1 MVTYR
6 VCYDAVGIEWSGN
19 RVFPNLEYGA
29 LMRNKILSALSLTH
43 HCIQGLEPPI
53 MTAIP
58 LLQYC
63 HNSKLI
69 TLINS
74 TRNMKNNTLH
84 FVLYL

>member
-19 RVFPNLEYGA
+19 RVFPNPEYEA
-29 LMRNKILSALSLTH
+29 LMRNKILSALLSKH

-63 HNSKLI
+63 HNTELI

-74 TRNMKNNTLH
+74 S
-84 FVLYL
+84 